1 MTTFNIASPDQ
12 GVTPTT
18 QVNMRSFQF
27 GDGYTQEVADG
38 INFVSSVYN
47 VAFTNR
53 PQATIQSID
62 DFLIA
67 QAGAPFTWVTPRG
80 TTIRVKCKQWSANYQ
95 VSTACSLTATFTQTF
110 EP

>member
-12 GVTPTT
+12 GLT
-18 QVNMRSFQF
+18 QNTKVNMRSFQY

-38 INFVSSVYN
+38 INNVASDYN
-47 VAFTNR
+47 VSFTNR
-53 PQATIQSID
+53 TQATIQSID

-67 QAGAPFTWVTPRG
+67 QAGAPFTWVNPRG
-80 TTIRVKCKQWSANYQ
+80 VTIRVKCKQWTPNYQ
-95 VSTACSLTATFTQTF
+95 VSTSCSLSATLTQSF